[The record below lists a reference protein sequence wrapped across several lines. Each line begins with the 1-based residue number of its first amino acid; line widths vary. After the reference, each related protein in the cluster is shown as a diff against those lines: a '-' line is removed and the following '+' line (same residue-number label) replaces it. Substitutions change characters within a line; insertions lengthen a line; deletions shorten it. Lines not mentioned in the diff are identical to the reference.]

1 MCTTTDPATAGEAL
15 DMLGSAA
22 GMQER
27 ALRFLAAGDAAALPG
42 QAVADRLRMMERN
55 DAIEAAVRGRL
66 LEVFDTQDGHLA
78 DGQRSTRAWLIHSL
92 RVTRGQAAEYLA
104 VQALA
109 RGHRVLHAALA
120 EGWVLTK
127 SEALQLA
134 KWTRA
139 IPDEYREKAEEILV
153 AAARAGVD
161 LRGLAAICAEIRA
174 CTAERDPDDDNDE
187 HLDRGVSLDTTFDG
201 AGVVRGD
208 LTPECAALVQ
218 AVLDA
223 LSAPAGGGDLR
234 TRPER
239 YHDAL
244 AEAMR

>member
-1 MCTTTDPATAGEAL
+1 MVPANMDDAMKMLEAAASMQQCALVFLAGE
-15 DMLGSAA
+15 DAA
-22 GMQER
+22 GLPAPAAADQLR
-27 ALRFLAAGDAAALPG
+27 ALERTDAVGAAL
-42 QAVADRLRMMERN
+42 
-55 DAIEAAVRGRL
+55 RGRL
-66 LEVFDTQDGHLA
+66 LAVFDSQDGHVA
-78 DGQRSTRAWLIHSL
+78 DGQRSTRAWLINSL
-92 RVTRGQAAEYLA
+92 RVTRAQAAEYLA

-109 RGHRVLHAALA
+109 CSHRVLHAALA

-134 KWTRA
+134 RWTRV
-139 IPDEYREKAEEILV
+139 IPGQYREKAEEIVV
-153 AAARAGVD
+153 AAARAGVN

-174 CTAERDPDDDNDE
+174 RTAERDPDDGDDPR
-187 HLDRGVSLDTTFDG
+187 LDRGLSLDTTFEG

-208 LTPECAALVQ
+208 LTPECTAMVQ

-223 LSAPAGGGDLR
+223 LSAPQGGGDLR
-234 TRPER
+234 TRPQR

>member
-1 MCTTTDPATAGEAL
+1 MCSTTDPATAAEAL

-27 ALRFLAAGDAAALPG
+27 ALRFLAAEDAAVLPG
-42 QAVADRLRMMERN
+42 RAVADRLRMMERS

-66 LEVFDTQDGHLA
+66 LAVFDSQDGHLA
-78 DGQRSTRAWLIHSL
+78 DGQRTTRAWLIHSL
-92 RVTRGQAAEYLA
+92 RVTRGQAAEYRA

-120 EGWVLTK
+120 AGWVLTK

-139 IPDEYREKAEEILV
+139 IPDEYRDKAEEILV
-153 AAARAGVD
+153 AAARAGVN

-174 CTAERDPDDDNDE
+174 CTAQRD
-187 HLDRGVSLDTTFDG
+187 
-201 AGVVRGD
+201 
-208 LTPECAALVQ
+208 
-218 AVLDA
+218 
-223 LSAPAGGGDLR
+223 
-234 TRPER
+234 
-239 YHDAL
+239 
-244 AEAMR
+244 